1 MVNPEKV
8 AGLIEKLR
16 EYVLQLNELKKLSK
30 DALIKQF
37 TNVNSAKYLFQ
48 VAIECCLDIG
58 NHIISSEGFRPPYD
72 YKDIF
77 KVLNENK
84 LIPDTFLETATS
96 MAKFRNRL
104 VHLYWEVD
112 ADKVFYFLQ
121 NNLRYFD
128 EYIVYILDYITKHS
142 SK

>member
-8 AGLIEKLR
+8 EGLLDKLR
-16 EYVLQLNELKKLSK
+16 EYVSQLRELQKIPQDRFVGE
-30 DALIKQF
+30 F
-37 TNVNSAKYLFQ
+37 VNLTSAKYLFQ

-58 NHIISSEGFRPPYD
+58 NHIISSEGLRSPED

-84 LIPDTFLETATS
+84 IIPDEFLDTAIS
-96 MAKFRNRL
+96 MAKFKNRL

-112 ADKVFYFLQ
+112 NKKIYEFLQ
-121 NNLRYFD
+121 NNLNYFD
-128 EYIVYILDYITKHS
+128 EFIGYVLKVIDKKS
-142 SK
+142 

>member
-8 AGLIEKLR
+8 EGLLDKLR
-16 EYVLQLNELKKLSK
+16 EYVSQLRELQKIPQDRFVGE
-30 DALIKQF
+30 F
-37 TNVNSAKYLFQ
+37 VNLTSAKYLFQ

-58 NHIISSEGFRPPYD
+58 NHIISSEGLRSPED

-84 LIPDTFLETATS
+84 IIPDEFLDTAIS
-96 MAKFRNRL
+96 MAKFKNRL

-112 ADKVFYFLQ
+112 NKKIYEFLQ
-121 NNLRYFD
+121 NNLNYFD
-128 EYIVYILDYITKHS
+128 EFIGYVLKVIDK
-142 SK
+142 KA

>member
-1 MVNPEKV
+1 MVNPEKIT
-8 AGLIEKLR
+8 GLLEKLK
-16 EYVLQLNELKKLSK
+16 EYLSQLAELKKLSK
-30 DALIKQF
+30 DELIKKF

-58 NHIISSEGFRPPYD
+58 NHIVSSEGYGSPED

-77 KVLNENK
+77 KILNQQK
-84 LIPDTFLETATS
+84 VIPDNFLDTAIS

-112 ADKVFYFLQ
+112 ADKIYDYLQ
-121 NNLRYFD
+121 NNLRFFD
-128 EYIVYILDYITKHS
+128 EYIGYV
-142 SK
+142 SKVM

>member
-8 AGLIEKLR
+8 VWLIEKLR
-16 EYVLQLNELKKLSK
+16 EYVAQLNQLKKLPK
-30 DALIKQF
+30 DILVKQF

-58 NHIISSEGFRPPYD
+58 NHVVASEGFRSPYD

-84 LIPDTFLETATS
+84 IIPDNFLDTAVS

-112 ADKVFYFLQ
+112 SDKIFGFLQ
-121 NNLRYFD
+121 NNLGYFD
-128 EYIVYILDYITKHS
+128 EYIKYILDYIK
-142 SK
+142 

>member
-1 MVNPEKV
+1 MVNPEKIE
-8 AGLIEKLR
+8 GLLEKLKV
-16 EYVLQLNELKKLSK
+16 YLTQLNELKNLPK
-30 DALIKQF
+30 DEFLQKF

-48 VAIECCLDIG
+48 VAIECCLDIA
-58 NHIISSEGFRPPYD
+58 NHLVSSEGYRAPQD

-84 LIPDTFLETATS
+84 IISDDFYEIAVA

-112 ADKVFYFLQ
+112 ADKVYDYLQ
-121 NNLRYFD
+121 SNLGYFD
-128 EYIVYILDYITKHS
+128 QYAKSILIFMDKN
-142 SK
+142 K

>member
-8 AGLIEKLR
+8 EGLLEKLR
-16 EYVLQLNELKKLSK
+16 EYVTQLTELKKLSK
-30 DALIKQF
+30 EELIKRF

-48 VAIECCLDIG
+48 VAIECCLDIS
-58 NHIISSEGFRPPYD
+58 NHLISSEGFRPPAD

-77 KVLNENK
+77 KILNENK
-84 LIPDTFLETATS
+84 VIPDAFLETAVS

-112 ADKVFYFLQ
+112 ADKVYDYLQ
-121 NNLRYFD
+121 NNLGYFD
-128 EYIVYILDYITKHS
+128 EFVKYILNYTGE
-142 SK
+142 